1 MYIQMKKRKTRR
13 LKRRVSRKTK
23 KKKIRKTRRVR
34 RKKQLKGGAEGVI
47 DSVKDIDK
55 VLNPKV
61 EESNHIYELLR
72 DNSFPE
78 QYINITPNEE
88 DIKDIILQLL
98 INGFNFEIQF
108 HVEDYTFTRILS
120 DIHEIWYETAGAPT
134 AEEIA
139 AAMNEFVFD
148 EQVQTNIST
157 YNKLLN
163 ELYEIILSEQD

>member
-1 MYIQMKKRKTRR
+1 MKKRKTRR

-120 DIHEIWYETAGAPT
+120 DIHEISFST
-134 AEEIA
+134 
-139 AAMNEFVFD
+139 AAMNELVFE
-148 EQVQTNIST
+148 EQVQTNIPI
-157 YNKLLN
+157 YRELLNKL
-163 ELYEIILSEQD
+163 YDIIDPK